1 MIMCDLTYVLFD
13 LGTRKLFTAT
23 KMVSHFRKNERE
35 RHILR
40 GMYLSTI
47 LIAFDVGI
55 AWNDK

>member
-1 MIMCDLTYVLFD
+1 MCDLTYVLFD

-35 RHILR
+35 RYILR